1 MSYCY
6 YFTFANLNLKELSLT
21 KIEILKICKE
31 QQIQFL
37 RLQFTDIF
45 GVNKNVEVPA
55 SQFEKALDGEIL
67 FDGSSIE
74 GFARIEESDML
85 LNPDYESFRVFPWS
99 NNEGKIGRIICDI
112 NNPDG
117 SPFEG
122 CPRQTLKRVCTKAEK
137 MGYVM
142 QAGPEAEFFL
152 FLHDEH
158 GNPTRETHD
167 SAGYFDLA
175 PLDLG
180 EDARR
185 EIVNVLNSLGFEVEA
200 AHHEV
205 AAGQHEIDFRHAP
218 AVETADN
225 VSTFKFVVRKI
236 AQKYKLHATFMPK
249 PVFGINGSGMHVHQ
263 SLVAGDKNVFYN
275 AKSSDGLSDEAKQY
289 IAGIL
294 KHAKSFVA
302 ITNPL
307 INSFKRLVPGY
318 EAPVNVAWSD
328 RNRSPLIRVPAKRG
342 NSTRIEVRIPDPSTN
357 PYLAFAV
364 MLAAGL
370 DGIENKMTPPPAV
383 NKNIFTMSQREKRRL
398 KIEELPADLNE
409 AIKNLEKSKLMQ
421 ETLGNHIFDH
431 FIQAKKMEWSMYISQ
446 VHQWELDRYLS
457 YY

>member
-1 MSYCY
+1 M
-6 YFTFANLNLKELSLT
+6 T
-21 KIEILKICKE
+21 KAEILKRCKE
-31 QQIQFL
+31 QDVKFL

-55 SQFEKALDGEIL
+55 AQFEKALDGEIL

-85 LNPDYESFRVFPWS
+85 LKPDFDTFRIFPWG
-99 NNEGKIGRIICDI
+99 NTEGKIGRLICDI
-112 NNPDG
+112 MNPDG
-117 SPFEG
+117 TPFEG
-122 CPRQTLKRVCTKAEK
+122 CPRQTLKRICKKAEK

-152 FLHDEH
+152 FLIDEN
-158 GNPTRETHD
+158 GNPTRNTHD

-185 EIVNVLNSLGFEVEA
+185 EMINVLNSLGFEVEA
-200 AHHEV
+200 GHHEV
-205 AAGQHEIDFRHAP
+205 AKGQHEIDFKHAP

-236 AQKYKLHATFMPK
+236 AQKYNLHATFMPK
-249 PVFGINGSGMHVHQ
+249 PVYGINGSGMHVHQ
-263 SLVAGDKNVFYN
+263 SLTKDGKNVFYDP
-275 AKSSDGLSDEAKQY
+275 KSSDGLSIVAKQY

-294 KHAKSFVA
+294 KHAKNFVA

-307 INSFKRLVPGY
+307 VNSFKRLVPGY
-318 EAPVNVAWSD
+318 EAPVNIAWSE
-328 RNRSPLIRVPAKRG
+328 RNRSPLVRVPAKRG
-342 NSTRIEVRIPDPSTN
+342 DSTRIEVRVPDPAAN
-357 PYLAFAV
+357 PYLALTV

-370 DGIENKMTPPPAV
+370 DGIENKLTPPPSV

-398 KIEELPADLNE
+398 KIDSLPANLSE
-409 AIKNLEKSKLMQ
+409 ALDYLEKSKVMR
-421 ETLGNHIFDH
+421 EALGEHIFNH
-431 FIQAKKMEWSMYISQ
+431 FIQAKRMEWSIYISQ
-446 VHQWELDRYLS
+446 VHEWELDRYLS

>member
-1 MSYCY
+1 M
-6 YFTFANLNLKELSLT
+6 T
-21 KIEILKICKE
+21 KTEILKRCKE
-31 QQIQFL
+31 QDVKFL

-55 SQFEKALDGEIL
+55 AQFEKALEGEIL

-85 LNPDYESFRVFPWS
+85 LKPDFDTFRIFPWG
-99 NNEGKIGRIICDI
+99 NAEGKIGRLICDI
-112 NNPDG
+112 MNPDG
-117 SPFEG
+117 TPFEG
-122 CPRQTLKRVCTKAEK
+122 CPRQTLKRICKKAEK

-152 FLHDEH
+152 FLIDEN
-158 GNPTRETHD
+158 GNPTRNTHD

-185 EIVNVLNSLGFEVEA
+185 EIINVLNSLGFEVEA
-200 AHHEV
+200 GHHEV
-205 AAGQHEIDFRHAP
+205 AKGQHEIDFKHAP
-218 AVETADN
+218 AIETADN

-236 AQKYKLHATFMPK
+236 AQKYNLHATFMPK
-249 PVFGINGSGMHVHQ
+249 PVYGINGSGMHVHQ
-263 SLVAGDKNVFYN
+263 SLTKDGKNIFYDP
-275 AKSSDGLSDEAKQY
+275 KSSDGLSVIAKQY

-294 KHAKSFVA
+294 KHAKNFVA

-307 INSFKRLVPGY
+307 VNSFKRLVPGY
-318 EAPVNVAWSD
+318 EAPVNIAWSE
-328 RNRSPLIRVPAKRG
+328 RNRSPLVRVPAKRG
-342 NSTRIEVRIPDPSTN
+342 DSTRIEVRIPDPSAN
-357 PYLAFAV
+357 PYLALTV

-370 DGIENKMTPPPAV
+370 DGIENKLTPPPSV

-398 KIEELPADLNE
+398 KIDSLPANLNE
-409 AIKNLEKSKLMQ
+409 ALDYLEKSKVMR
-421 ETLGNHIFDH
+421 EALGEHIFNH
-431 FIQAKKMEWSMYISQ
+431 FIQAKRMEWSIYISQ
-446 VHQWELDRYLS
+446 VHEWELDRYLS

>member
-1 MSYCY
+1 MDK
-6 YFTFANLNLKELSLT
+6 NDV
-21 KIEILKICKE
+21 LKICRDE
-31 QQIQFL
+31 NIRFL

-45 GVNKNVEVPA
+45 GVNKNVEVPE
-55 SQFEKALDGEIL
+55 SQFGKALDGEIL

-85 LNPDYESFRVFPWS
+85 LRPDLETFRIFPWT
-99 NNEGKIGRIICDI
+99 NNEGKIARVICDI
-112 NNPDG
+112 MNPDG

-122 CPRQTLKRVCTKAEK
+122 CPRQILKKVCDKAGK

-152 FLHDEH
+152 FLNDER
-158 GNPTRETHD
+158 GRPTRSTHD

-180 EDARR
+180 ENARR
-185 EIVNVLNSLGFEVEA
+185 EIVNVLNTLGFEVEA

-205 AAGQHEIDFRHAP
+205 AHAQHEIDFKHAP
-218 AVETADN
+218 AIQTADN
-225 VSTFKFVVRKI
+225 VATFKFVVRKI
-236 AQKYKLHATFMPK
+236 AQKFNLHATFMPK
-249 PVFGINGSGMHVHQ
+249 PIFGINGSGMHVHQ
-263 SLVAGDKNVFYN
+263 SLFSGDKNMFFDPQS
-275 AKSSDGLSDEAKQY
+275 KDGLSKVAKSY

-294 KHAKSFVA
+294 KHARAFVA
-302 ITNPL
+302 VTNPL

-318 EAPVNVAWSD
+318 EAPVNIAWSE
-328 RNRSPLIRVPAKRG
+328 RNRSPLVRVPAKRG
-342 NSTRIEVRIPDPSTN
+342 LSTRIEVRVPDPASN
-357 PYLAFAV
+357 PYLALTV

-370 DGIENKMTPPPAV
+370 DGIEKNLTPPPSV

-398 KIEELPADLNE
+398 RIDELPANLLE
-409 AIKNLEKSKLMQ
+409 AVQNLEKNKVMR
-421 ETLGNHIFDH
+421 EALGEHIFNH
-431 FIQAKKMEWSMYISQ
+431 FVEAKKMEWSTYISQ

>member
-1 MSYCY
+1 MTRS
-6 YFTFANLNLKELSLT
+6 
-21 KIEILKICKE
+21 EILKTCKE
-31 QQIQFL
+31 QDVKFL

-85 LNPDYESFRVFPWS
+85 LKPDYDSFRVFPWKNS
-99 NNEGKIGRIICDI
+99 EGGIARLICDI
-112 NNPDG
+112 MNPDG
-117 SPFEG
+117 SPFVG
-122 CPRQTLKRVCTKAEK
+122 CPRQTLKRICKKAEK

-152 FLHDEH
+152 FLYNSEGD
-158 GNPTRETHD
+158 PTRETQD

-205 AAGQHEIDFRHAP
+205 AHAQHEIDFRHAP

-225 VSTFKFVVRKI
+225 VATFKFVVRKI
-236 AQKYKLHATFMPK
+236 AQKYNLHATFMPK
-249 PVFGINGSGMHVHQ
+249 PIFGINGSGMHVHQ
-263 SLVAGDKNVFYN
+263 SLTKNGENIFYDPH
-275 AKSSDGLSDEAKQY
+275 SPDGLSLIAKNY
-289 IAGIL
+289 IAGVL
-294 KHAKSFVA
+294 KHTRSFVA

-318 EAPVNVAWSD
+318 EAPVNIAWSD

-342 NSTRIEVRIPDPSTN
+342 NSTRIEVRVPDPATN
-357 PYLAFAV
+357 PYLALAV

-370 DGIENKMTPPPAV
+370 DGIEHKLVPPPAV
-383 NKNIFTMSQREKRRL
+383 NKNIFTMSQREKKRL
-398 KIEELPADLNE
+398 KIETLPADLNE
-409 AIKNLEKSKLMQ
+409 AVKFLEKSSLMR
-421 ETLGNHIFDH
+421 ETLGEHIFDH
-431 FIQAKKMEWSMYISQ
+431 FIQAKKMEWSLYISQ

>member
-1 MSYCY
+1 M
-6 YFTFANLNLKELSLT
+6 T
-21 KIEILKICKE
+21 KAEILKRCKE
-31 QQIQFL
+31 QEVQFL

-55 SQFEKALDGEIL
+55 SQFEKALDGEVL

-85 LNPDYESFRVFPWS
+85 LKPDLNTFRIFPWS
-99 NNEGKIGRIICDI
+99 NHEGKIGRLICDI
-112 NNPDG
+112 MNPDG
-117 SPFEG
+117 TPFEG
-122 CPRQTLKRVCTKAEK
+122 CPRQTLKRVCKKAEK

-152 FLHDEH
+152 FLIDEN
-158 GNPTRETHD
+158 GNPTRNTHD

-200 AHHEV
+200 GHHEV
-205 AAGQHEIDFRHAP
+205 AKGQHEIDFKHAP

-236 AQKYKLHATFMPK
+236 AQKYNLHATFMPK

-263 SLVAGDKNVFYN
+263 SLTRDGKNVFYDP
-275 AKSSDGLSDEAKQY
+275 KSPDGLSTVAKQY

-307 INSFKRLVPGY
+307 VNSFKRLVPGY
-318 EAPVNVAWSD
+318 EAPVNIAWSE
-328 RNRSPLIRVPAKRG
+328 RNRSPLVRVPAKRG
-342 NSTRIEVRIPDPSTN
+342 ASTRIEVRVPDPSAN
-357 PYLAFAV
+357 PLPCPGCN
-364 MLAAGL
+364 AG
-370 DGIENKMTPPPAV
+370 GRSGWNRK
-383 NKNIFTMSQREKRRL
+383 
-398 KIEELPADLNE
+398 
-409 AIKNLEKSKLMQ
+409 
-421 ETLGNHIFDH
+421 
-431 FIQAKKMEWSMYISQ
+431 
-446 VHQWELDRYLS
+446 
-457 YY
+457 

>member
-1 MSYCY
+1 M
-6 YFTFANLNLKELSLT
+6 T
-21 KIEILKICKE
+21 KTEILKRCKD
-31 QQIQFL
+31 QDVKFL

-55 SQFEKALDGEIL
+55 AQFEKALEGEIL

-85 LNPDYESFRVFPWS
+85 LKPDFDTFRIFPWG
-99 NNEGKIGRIICDI
+99 NAEGKIGRLICDI
-112 NNPDG
+112 MNPDG
-117 SPFEG
+117 TPFEG
-122 CPRQTLKRVCTKAEK
+122 CPRQTLKRICKKAEK

-152 FLHDEH
+152 FLIDEN
-158 GNPTRETHD
+158 GNPTRNTHD

-185 EIVNVLNSLGFEVEA
+185 EIINVLNSLGFEVEA
-200 AHHEV
+200 GHHEV
-205 AAGQHEIDFRHAP
+205 AKGQHEIDFKHAP

-236 AQKYKLHATFMPK
+236 AQKYNLHATFMPK
-249 PVFGINGSGMHVHQ
+249 PVYGINGSGMHVHQ
-263 SLVAGDKNVFYN
+263 SLTKDGENIFYDP
-275 AKSSDGLSDEAKQY
+275 KSSDGLSVIAKQY

-294 KHAKSFVA
+294 KHAKNFVA

-307 INSFKRLVPGY
+307 VNSFKRLVPGY
-318 EAPVNVAWSD
+318 EAPVNIAWSE
-328 RNRSPLIRVPAKRG
+328 RNRSPLVRVPAKRG
-342 NSTRIEVRIPDPSTN
+342 DSTRIEVRIPDPSAN
-357 PYLAFAV
+357 PYLALTV

-370 DGIENKMTPPPAV
+370 DGIENKLNPPPSV

-398 KIEELPADLNE
+398 KIDSLPANLNE
-409 AIKNLEKSKLMQ
+409 ALDYLEKSKVMR
-421 ETLGNHIFDH
+421 EALGEHIFNH
-431 FIQAKKMEWSMYISQ
+431 FIQAKRMEWSIYISQ
-446 VHQWELDRYLS
+446 VHEWELDRYLS

>member
-1 MSYCY
+1 M
-6 YFTFANLNLKELSLT
+6 NKE
-21 KIEILKICKE
+21 EILTLCHE
-31 QQIQFL
+31 ADIQFL
-37 RLQFTDIF
+37 RMQFTDIF

-85 LNPDYESFRVFPWS
+85 LEPDFDTFRIFPWKE
-99 NNEGKIGRIICDI
+99 NGGKIARIICDI

-117 SPFEG
+117 TPFAG
-122 CPRQTLKRVCTKAEK
+122 CPRQTLKRVCDRAAT
-137 MGYVM
+137 MGYTM

-152 FLHDEH
+152 FLIDEK
-158 GNPTRETHD
+158 GNPTRDTHD

-185 EIVNVLNSLGFEVEA
+185 EIVHILNDMGFEVEA

-205 AAGQHEIDFRHAP
+205 AQGQHEIDFKHAP

-225 VSTFKFVVRKI
+225 ITTFKFVVRKV
-236 AQKYKLHATFMPK
+236 AQKYQLHATFMPK

-263 SLVAGDKNVFYN
+263 SLLENGNNIFND
-275 AKSSDGLSDEAKQY
+275 SRTEDGLSEISKHY

-318 EAPVNVAWSD
+318 EAPVNIAWSE
-328 RNRSPLIRVPAKRG
+328 RNRSPLVRVPAKRG
-342 NSTRIEVRIPDPSTN
+342 SSTRIEVRVPDPSAN
-357 PYLAFAV
+357 PYLALAV

-370 DGIENKMTPPPAV
+370 DGIEKKLIPPPAV
-383 NKNIFTMSQREKRRL
+383 NKNIFVMSQREKRRL
-398 KIEELPADLNE
+398 RIEELPEDLLQ
-409 AIKNLEKSKLMQ
+409 AVRNLEKNQVLK
-421 ETLGNHIFDH
+421 EALGEHIFYH
-431 FIQAKKMEWSMYISQ
+431 FIEAKKMEWSIYISQ
-446 VHQWELDRYLS
+446 IHQWELDRYLS

>member
-1 MSYCY
+1 M
-6 YFTFANLNLKELSLT
+6 T
-21 KIEILKICKE
+21 KAEILKRCKE
-31 QQIQFL
+31 QDVKFL

-55 SQFEKALDGEIL
+55 AQFEKALDGEIL

-85 LNPDYESFRVFPWS
+85 LKPDFDTFRIFPWG
-99 NNEGKIGRIICDI
+99 NTEGKIGRLICDI
-112 NNPDG
+112 MNPDG
-117 SPFEG
+117 TPFEG
-122 CPRQTLKRVCTKAEK
+122 CPRQTLKRICKKAEK

-152 FLHDEH
+152 FLIDEN
-158 GNPTRETHD
+158 GNPTRNTHD

-185 EIVNVLNSLGFEVEA
+185 EMINVLNSLGFEVEA
-200 AHHEV
+200 GHHEV
-205 AAGQHEIDFRHAP
+205 AKGQHEIDFKHAP

-236 AQKYKLHATFMPK
+236 AQKYNLHATFMPK
-249 PVFGINGSGMHVHQ
+249 PVYGINGSGMHVHQ
-263 SLVAGDKNVFYN
+263 SLTKDGKNVFYDP
-275 AKSSDGLSDEAKQY
+275 KSSDGLSIVAKQY

-294 KHAKSFVA
+294 KHAKNFVA

-307 INSFKRLVPGY
+307 VNSFKRLVPGY
-318 EAPVNVAWSD
+318 EAPVNIAWSE
-328 RNRSPLIRVPAKRG
+328 RNRSPLVRVPAKRG
-342 NSTRIEVRIPDPSTN
+342 DSTRIEVRIPDPAAN
-357 PYLAFAV
+357 PYLALTV

-370 DGIENKMTPPPAV
+370 DGIENKLTPPPSV

-398 KIEELPADLNE
+398 KIDSLPANLNE
-409 AIKNLEKSKLMQ
+409 ALDYLEKSKVMR
-421 ETLGNHIFDH
+421 EALGEHIFNH
-431 FIQAKKMEWSMYISQ
+431 FIQAKRMEWSIYISQ
-446 VHQWELDRYLS
+446 VHEWELDRYFS

>member
-1 MSYCY
+1 M
-6 YFTFANLNLKELSLT
+6 T
-21 KIEILKICKE
+21 KSEILKICKE
-31 QQIQFL
+31 QEIRFL

-45 GVNKNVEVPA
+45 GVNKNVELPS

-85 LNPDYESFRVFPWS
+85 LKPDYKTFRIFPWS
-99 NNEGKIGRIICDI
+99 NHEGKIARLICDI
-112 NNPDG
+112 MNPDG

-122 CPRQTLKRVCTKAEK
+122 CPRQTLKKVCDKAAK
-137 MGYVM
+137 MGYEM

-152 FLHDEH
+152 FMMDEN
-158 GNPTRETHD
+158 GNPTRATHD

-185 EIVNVLNSLGFEVEA
+185 EIVNVLISLGFDVEA

-205 AAGQHEIDFRHAP
+205 AKGQHEIDFRHAP

-225 VSTFKFVVRKI
+225 VATFKFVVRKI
-236 AQKYKLHATFMPK
+236 AQDYKLHATFMPK
-249 PVFGINGSGMHVHQ
+249 PVYGINGSGMHVHQ
-263 SLVAGDKNVFYN
+263 SLVKEGKNVFYDP
-275 AKSSDGLSDEAKQY
+275 KSPDGLSVIAKQY

-294 KHAKSFVA
+294 KHTKYFVA

-318 EAPVNVAWSD
+318 EAPVNIAWSE

-342 NSTRIEVRIPDPSTN
+342 NSTRIEVRVPDPSAN
-357 PYLAFAV
+357 PYLALTV

-370 DGIENKMTPPPAV
+370 DGIENKLTPPPSV

-398 KIEELPADLNE
+398 KIEELPANLNE
-409 AIKNLEKSKLMQ
+409 AVKYLEKSKLIR
-421 ETLGNHIFDH
+421 EALGEHIFNH
-431 FIQAKKMEWSMYISQ
+431 FVEAKKMEWSIYISQ
-446 VHQWELDRYLS
+446 VHEWELDRYLS